1 MVTECLWTKEVVNV
15 TWFAL
20 ILGLHLIAVA
30 IKIGVLFYIPFLKN
44 VEMIRK
50 FLDLYQK
57 VDRYADW
64 TLWLT
69 GASMFLVTSWK
80 YLLQMWMLVSMLLY
94 TLIFY
99 IIKRV
104 IVGRMNKI
112 IESNKVFARDEIKT
126 LKVENYCVI
135 VVSIGLLGVIGA
147 LMVTKPF

>member
-1 MVTECLWTKEVVNV
+1 MSS
-15 TWFAL
+15 FAL
-20 ILGLHLIAVA
+20 ILALHLIAVV

-50 FLDLYQK
+50 FLGLYK
-57 VDRYADW
+57 KIDRYADW
-64 TLWLT
+64 SLWLT
-69 GASMFLVTSWK
+69 GASMFLVTSWE

-99 IIKRV
+99 VIKRV

-135 VVSIGLLGVIGA
+135 VVSIGLLGAIGA
-147 LMVTKPF
+147 LMVNKPF